1 MGKRPECGADEPV
14 VFPAALAA
22 RDFYFNKRLFNT
34 KLLKTFRRLQA
45 SG

>member
-1 MGKRPECGADEPV
+1 V
-14 VFPAALAA
+14 VFSAAFGACH
-22 RDFYFNKRLFNT
+22 FYFNKRLFNI